1 MDAMTKW
8 LRCAAAVLLMGG
20 LAWAQEAPQSGEVRR
35 RHSQAEMDALAR
47 ERTVRVGS
55 IRVEGTRRTRDRILL
70 QELSFNT
77 GDAYDA
83 AAVEESRR
91 LIQNLNI
98 FQFVRFEFEPT
109 ARASVYDLVI
119 VARDRWSLLPDVL
132 LTRKSSGRT
141 EIGLQLKERNLLGLN
156 QKLEVEAARVGA
168 RDFDITLGW
177 EGRVIFEEPRLFGT
191 YYAFGASVGKRRDF
205 EQIFSGTV
213 LLAEYDVE
221 RDTAEVSVGRRFL
234 QRHHL
239 RGKLRYQDIRYEL
252 FSGGPP
258 RKARSI
264 FGAGGNYFWD
274 QSNVHPWFVRSGFT
288 LRLGGSVHSTRLGS
302 DVAGTIGN
310 TRFLR
315 YVRLGEYGNAVF
327 RAEARRLFA
336 GDFDTFAPSVGGS
349 GSLRGYAEGQY
360 RGRDAWFV
368 TTEARLPLGRPVW
381 RERLLWG
388 FAAFVDVGD
397 ASFRSLVR
405 PDDWKIGAGGGL
417 RLYAQRIVDGI
428 LRLDA
433 AYGFDV
439 HDWKILAD
447 VGRAF

>member
-8 LRCAAAVLLMGG
+8 LRRAVAATLLMGG
-20 LAWAQEAPQSGEVRR
+20 LAWAQEAPRSKEVGRL
-35 RHSQAEMDALAR
+35 SQAEMGALAQ
-47 ERTVRVGS
+47 ERTVRIGS

-70 QELSFNT
+70 QELSFHT

-83 AAVEESRR
+83 AVVEESHH
-91 LIQNLNI
+91 LIQNLDI

-109 ARASVYDLVI
+109 ARASVYNLVI

-132 LTRKSSGRT
+132 LTRKSSGHS

-156 QKLEVEAARVGA
+156 QKLEIEAARVGA
-168 RDFDITLGW
+168 RDFDVTLGW
-177 EGRVIFEEPRLFGT
+177 EGRVIFDEPRLFGT
-191 YYAFGASVGKRRDF
+191 YYAFGASVGKRRNF
-205 EQIFSGTV
+205 EQIFSDAV
-213 LLAEYDVE
+213 LLAEYGVE
-221 RDTAEVSVGRRFL
+221 RDVAEVSVGRRFL

-239 RGKLRYQDIRYEL
+239 RGKLRYEDIRYAL

-264 FGAGGNYFWD
+264 FGVGGSYLWN

-288 LRLGGSVHSTRLGS
+288 LRFEGSVHSGSLGS
-302 DVAGTIGN
+302 DVAGTTGN

-315 YVRLGEYGNAVF
+315 YARLGEYGNAVF
-327 RAEARRLFA
+327 RAEARRLFT

-349 GSLRGYAEGQY
+349 GSLRGYADGQY
-360 RGRDAWFV
+360 RGRDTWLA
-368 TTEARLPLGRPVW
+368 TAEARLPLGRPVW

-405 PDDWKIGAGGGL
+405 PDDWKVGAGGGL
-417 RLYAQRIVDGI
+417 RLYAQRIVDGV

>member
-1 MDAMTKW
+1 MTKW
-8 LRCAAAVLLMGG
+8 LRRAVAATLLMGG
-20 LAWAQEAPQSGEVRR
+20 LAWAQEAPRSKEVGRL
-35 RHSQAEMDALAR
+35 SQAEMGALAQ
-47 ERTVRVGS
+47 ERTVRIGS

-70 QELSFNT
+70 QELSFHT

-83 AAVEESRR
+83 AVVEESHH
-91 LIQNLNI
+91 LIQNLDI

-109 ARASVYDLVI
+109 ARASVYNLVI

-132 LTRKSSGRT
+132 LTRKSSGHS

-156 QKLEVEAARVGA
+156 QKLEIEAARVGA
-168 RDFDITLGW
+168 RDFDVTLGW
-177 EGRVIFEEPRLFGT
+177 EGRVIFDEPRLFGT
-191 YYAFGASVGKRRDF
+191 YYAFGASVGKRRNF
-205 EQIFSGTV
+205 EQIFSDAV
-213 LLAEYDVE
+213 LLAEYGVE
-221 RDTAEVSVGRRFL
+221 RDVAEVSVGRRFL

-239 RGKLRYQDIRYEL
+239 RGKLRYEDIRYAL

-264 FGAGGNYFWD
+264 FGVGGSYFWD

-288 LRLGGSVHSTRLGS
+288 LRFGGSVRSGRLGS
-302 DVAGTIGN
+302 DVAGTTGN

-315 YVRLGEYGNAVF
+315 YARLGEYGNAVF

-349 GSLRGYAEGQY
+349 GSLRGYADGQY
-360 RGRDAWFV
+360 RGRDTWLA
-368 TTEARLPLGRPVW
+368 TAEARLPLGRPVW

-405 PDDWKIGAGGGL
+405 PDDWKVGAGGGL
-417 RLYAQRIVDGI
+417 RLYAQRIVDGV

-447 VGRAF
+447 VGRTF